1 MMRSRFLFFLAL
13 CSAASAQDFS
23 ARYPAGSLTTREQA
37 DQAIAAAEQEE
48 KRVKQVYDER
58 DRECYR
64 QFLVND
70 CREKVRRERE
80 LARRDARR
88 VELEAKDLKRKLD
101 NDELQRQRA
110 EKQQQQPAEDEAR
123 KAREAAARTDT
134 QQRQEKAAAAKP
146 NLTPEQIERNK
157 AEYDRKQQEHAQ
169 RLAKDQQRAS
179 ESSKNVAEYQQK
191 QADAAKRAEANE
203 AERKKREERR
213 AQRKLDLEKKEAERE
228 ALRQRAEQAAQTLPR

>member
-1 MMRSRFLFFLAL
+1 MRWLFLSCLVF
-13 CSAASAQDFS
+13 CSAASAQDFA
-23 ARYPAGSLTTREQA
+23 ARYPAGSITTREQA
-37 DQAIAAAEQEE
+37 DQAIAAAAKED

-80 LARRDARR
+80 LARRHVRR
-88 VELEAKDLKRKLD
+88 VEVEAKDLKRKLD

-110 EKQQQQPAEDEAR
+110 EQQQRQPVEDEAR
-123 KAREAAARTDT
+123 KAREAAARSDT
-134 QQRQEKAAAAKP
+134 QQRQEKAGAAKP

-157 AEYDRKQQEHAQ
+157 ADLERKQQEHAQ
-169 RLAKDQQRAS
+169 RLAKEQQRAT
-179 ESSKNVAEYQQK
+179 ESPKNVAEYEQK
-191 QADAAKRAEANE
+191 QVDAAKRAEANE

-213 AQRKLDLEKKEAERE
+213 VQRKQDLEKKEAERE
-228 ALRQRAEQAAQTLPR
+228 ALRQRAEEAAQTMPR